1 MFFCKDCGTEIN
13 EGEYKTFGVCDNCWD
28 KASSQNLAKANAY
41 SLLADVRADV
51 KELLH
56 MLNESATVIFPNMGY
71 HGRYKVLKKKISEHF
86 S

>member
-1 MFFCKDCGTEIN
+1 MASMSVRNECSICGKKFLASCESVCKKC
-13 EGEYKTFGVCDNCWD
+13 
-28 KASSQNLAKANAY
+28 SPQNLPKADAY